1 MACGRVLADLR
12 GLGGVPPV
20 LALPLRALLM
30 GPVRRAGRGGL
41 HRVYFCLVAVTIFAR
56 ETTRSSVCAR
66 VSGHSTTGRP
76 AATSALHRSCVAWKR
91 VMFRGLGLCAGA
103 AQPSPCITISLP
115 LAFAALSAAEYCDH
129 APHRHARGMAWRA
142 RMFRWDTSGVPLRR

>member
-12 GLGGVPPV
+12 GLGGVPLV

-41 HRVYFCLVAVTIFAR
+41 HWVYLCLVAVTIFAR
-56 ETTRSSVCAR
+56 GYDSEKRLCAGYWPLHYR
-66 VSGHSTTGRP
+66 
-76 AATSALHRSCVAWKR
+76 AACCHLSALQRSCVAWKR
-91 VMFRGLGLCAGA
+91 VVFRGLGLCAGA

-115 LAFAALSAAEYCDH
+115 LAFAALSAAEYCE
-129 APHRHARGMAWRA
+129 
-142 RMFRWDTSGVPLRR
+142 